1 MIVDLIII
9 DLIAD
14 RAVPSARLSSMVG
27 RPRSASDEQILDAAE
42 RAIARYGPAQLTL
55 AHITAEVGLAPAT
68 LVQRF
73 GSKRGL
79 LLAVK
84 ARAPQAI
91 RAAFTAIPS
100 DAGSPMDR
108 LHLALA
114 ALVRAIDSPVTLAN
128 TLAFMQLDLV
138 DPEFTAIAVE
148 QSRELRTQLRV
159 LLVEGT
165 VAGELVRHDHTRLAQ
180 AIYTN
185 WSGSLMTWAVD
196 GDGALT
202 SWLHRDIETL
212 LAPYRSLVG

>member
-1 MIVDLIII
+1 
-9 DLIAD
+9 
-14 RAVPSARLSSMVG
+14 MVG
-27 RPRSASDEQILDAAE
+27 RPRTASDEQILDAAE

-79 LLAVK
+79 LLAVR
-84 ARAPQAI
+84 ARAPQTIAQAF
-91 RAAFTAIPS
+91 AAAAGA
-100 DAGSPMDR
+100 DGSPMDR

-114 ALVRAIDSPVTLAN
+114 SLVRTIDSPVTLAN
-128 TLAFMQLDLV
+128 TVAFMQLDLV
-138 DPEFTAIAVE
+138 DPEFTVIAAT
-148 QSRELRTQLRV
+148 QSREIRAQIRT

-165 VAGELVRHDHTRLAQ
+165 AAGELVRHDHTRLAQ
-180 AIYTN
+180 AIYTT

-196 GDGALT
+196 GDGALGE
-202 SWLHRDIETL
+202 WLRRDVETL

>member
-1 MIVDLIII
+1 
-9 DLIAD
+9 
-14 RAVPSARLSSMVG
+14 MVG
-27 RPRSASDEQILDAAE
+27 RPRTASDEQILDAAE
-42 RAIARYGPAQLTL
+42 RAIARHGPAQLTL

-79 LLAVK
+79 LLAVRARSPQTIAQAFAAAVK
-84 ARAPQAI
+84 A
-91 RAAFTAIPS
+91 
-100 DAGSPMDR
+100 DGSPMDR

-114 ALVRAIDSPVTLAN
+114 SLVRAIDSPVTLAN

-138 DPEFTAIAVE
+138 DPEFTVIAAE
-148 QSRELRTQLRV
+148 QSRAMRARIRE
-159 LLVEGT
+159 LLVAGT
-165 VAGELVRHDHTRLAQ
+165 AAGELVRHDHTRLAQ
-180 AIYTN
+180 AISTT

-202 SWLHRDIETL
+202 DWLRRDIETL

>member
-1 MIVDLIII
+1 
-9 DLIAD
+9 
-14 RAVPSARLSSMVG
+14 MVG
-27 RPRSASDEQILDAAE
+27 RPRTASDSQILDAAE

-84 ARAPQAI
+84 ARAPQTIAGAF
-91 RAAFTAIPS
+91 AAAAAEP
-100 DAGSPMDR
+100 DGSPMDR

-114 ALVRAIDSPVTLAN
+114 SLVHAIDSPVTLAN
-128 TLAFMQLDLV
+128 TLAFTQLDLV
-138 DPEFTAIAVE
+138 DPEFTAIAAERSRVLRAGI
-148 QSRELRTQLRV
+148 REL
-159 LLVEGT
+159 LVAGT
-165 VAGELVRHDHTRLAQ
+165 AAGELVRHDHTRLAQ
-180 AIYTN
+180 AIATT

-196 GDGALT
+196 GDGPLT
-202 SWLHRDIETL
+202 EWLRRDIETL